1 MPLDGVAVLFQFSKS
16 SFELLR
22 AHISKY
28 FVFIVFDSLDHKV
41 SVADGIELIAATN
54 PWPFFV
60 WVHIGDKFA
69 LHACFAQNAIF

>member
-16 SFELLR
+16 TFELLG

-28 FVFIVFDSLDHKV
+28 FVFVVFDSLDHKV

-54 PWPFFV
+54 P
-60 WVHIGDKFA
+60 
-69 LHACFAQNAIF
+69 